1 VTLLARREV
10 SDESL
15 KDMRYSTSC
24 HLSPVSVPFRRL
36 LVASTPPPLFLL
48 EALLAVKEHGT
59 CAAGRRRGATPPD
72 LPPLASSRTNPV
84 GMVPWAASMTRRREV
99 NGLQEAF
106 RVLSSLAPGAVV
118 GSVSFGP
125 RKSQTHVSNKLTG
138 EHTRAANW
146 VDTHTT
152 DSVGD
157 TRLC

>member
-1 VTLLARREV
+1 MCRR
-10 SDESL
+10 
-15 KDMRYSTSC
+15 
-24 HLSPVSVPFRRL
+24 
-36 LVASTPPPLFLL
+36 
-48 EALLAVKEHGT
+48 
-59 CAAGRRRGATPPD
+59 AAEGRDATRF
-72 LPPLASSRTNPV
+72 ASSRTNPV

-125 RKSQTHVSNKLTG
+125 RKSQTHVSKLTG

-157 TRLC
+157 ARLCWLL